1 MTADGHFE
9 VPRPINEP
17 VRQYPPGDSHRKSL
31 KGRLAE
37 LTDARTEI
45 PMTIGGEHRAG
56 NGKGDLRAPHRKEL
70 SIGRYAVG
78 VVKDFD
84 DAINSALKARR
95 MWAATAYHERA
106 AVMLRAASLLAGPW
120 RDTINAA
127 TMLGQ
132 SKTVHQAEIDAACE
146 SIDFWRFNAYFG
158 DQLLRQQPYNDAT
171 AWNRF
176 EYRPLEG
183 FVFAVSPF
191 NFTSIGAN
199 LPTAPMLMGNTV
211 VFKPATQTLL
221 ASHFLMELFAEAGL
235 PPGVINMVS
244 GSASEISDRVL
255 HHPQLKAFRLERFVH
270 VERGLEVQLVEND
283 VAAAVWK
290 VHAHHHD
297 VLAVGG
303 VLDEGDLGRF
313 GADERGESLFQIGEL
328 RLAEIRAPFA
338 TALRPERGMLLERSL
353 HPQFV
358 SNTYLVAAEPG
369 GEAAL
374 IDAGGPLEP
383 LYEAVDRHGLTV
395 THLLLTHH
403 HHDHVEQA
411 TAIKDRYGAEVIAH
425 RLEAELLEGVDRTI
439 EPGDVVEAGGVRF
452 EALHT
457 PGHTAGMTSFR
468 TPDAVFTGDTLFK
481 GSVGGVRAALV
492 CWCRSR

>member
-17 VRQYPPGDSHRKSL
+17 VRQSPPGDPHRKSL
-31 KGRLAE
+31 KGRLAD

-45 PMTIGGEHRAG
+45 PMSIGGEHRAG

-84 DAINSALKARR
+84 DAINPALQARR

-106 AVMLRAASLLAGPW
+106 AVLLRAASLLAGPW

-132 SKTVHQAEIDAACE
+132 SKTVHQAEIDAAAE

-158 DQLLRQQPYNDAT
+158 DQLLRQQPFNDAT

-199 LPTAPMLMGNTV
+199 LPTAAALMGNTV

-221 ASHFLMELFAEAGL
+221 ASHFLMEILNEAGL

-244 GSASEISDRVL
+244 GSASKISEQVL
-255 HHPQLKAFRLERFVH
+255 GHKELAGIHFTGSTEVFQGMWRTGGQNVEHHP
-270 VERGLEVQLVEND
+270 
-283 VAAAVWK
+283 
-290 VHAHHHD
+290 
-297 VLAVGG
+297 
-303 VLDEGDLGRF
+303 
-313 GADERGESLFQIGEL
+313 
-328 RLAEIRAPFA
+328 
-338 TALRPERGMLLERSL
+338 T
-353 HPQFV
+353 HP
-358 SNTYLVAAEPG
+358 
-369 GEAAL
+369 
-374 IDAGGPLEP
+374 PL
-383 LYEAVDRHGLTV
+383 
-395 THLLLTHH
+395 
-403 HHDHVEQA
+403 
-411 TAIKDRYGAEVIAH
+411 
-425 RLEAELLEGVDRTI
+425 
-439 EPGDVVEAGGVRF
+439 
-452 EALHT
+452 
-457 PGHTAGMTSFR
+457 
-468 TPDAVFTGDTLFK
+468 
-481 GSVGGVRAALV
+481 
-492 CWCRSR
+492 